1 MYFHCIIQKYYCAS
15 QNRRCFF
22 WRNGCYCNEYKL
34 TVMQFHVCVEKP
46 TEHYLH
52 AALYGFKLHTKT
64 HQHITRLF
72 LYLATKFFSERT
84 HKYIPLYASLQLFK
98 ILCQDITRYTQL
110 WWDLKE
116 DTQKHFSRII
126 WYYTIKR
133 RPWKTILG
141 KWHSFYMNTNHHRAS
156 RQANINHANGQK
168 IQIDTYNLH
177 QLLQCFPHNPGTL
190 FK

>member
-1 MYFHCIIQKYYCAS
+1 MHHRIGGVS
-15 QNRRCFF
+15 F

-34 TVMQFHVCVEKP
+34 TVMQFHACVEKP

-52 AALYGFKLHTKT
+52 TALYGFKLHTKT

-72 LYLATKFFSERT
+72 LHLATKFFSERT
-84 HKYIPLYASLQLFK
+84 LKYIPLYASLQYLKSCTSNVRISPGIHNYGKTEKRTHKNISVESSDIAPSSADHGKLFWEMK
-98 ILCQDITRYTQL
+98 HTICHGIPSIWTRT
-110 WWDLKE
+110 
-116 DTQKHFSRII
+116 T
-126 WYYTIKR
+126 TG
-133 RPWKTILG
+133 PLG
-141 KWHSFYMNTNHHRAS
+141 KP
-156 RQANINHANGQK
+156 NINHTNGQK

>member
-64 HQHITRLF
+64 HQHITRL
-72 LYLATKFFSERT
+72 L
-84 HKYIPLYASLQLFK
+84 
-98 ILCQDITRYTQL
+98 
-110 WWDLKE
+110 
-116 DTQKHFSRII
+116 
-126 WYYTIKR
+126 
-133 RPWKTILG
+133 ILG
-141 KWHSFYMNTNHHRAS
+141 YEILLRKNT
-156 RQANINHANGQK
+156 
-168 IQIDTYNLH
+168 QIYTTV
-177 QLLQCFPHNPGTL
+177 CEPAVI
-190 FK
+190 